1 VREYPGGL
9 QAFLDPQR
17 GGSGLTTPWQR
28 FDETTCGLQEGDLV
42 VIAARTSMGKSIV
55 GMQCAHHTAAKEKRP
70 VAVFSLEM
78 SKESLIRRLIASVA
92 RIDHQQVRSGHLSKD
107 ERLRAQRAATEIA
120 EIPLWIDDTRART
133 IAAMSAALRKLKDPP
148 RLIVV
153 DHLQFMKATG
163 KTENRHQE
171 LSDIVHSL
179 KHMAGEYKATCMV
192 LSQLNRQCEIENRRP
207 QLSDLRE
214 TGTIEEDADIVM
226 FVHRWE
232 RYQKYKE
239 RLEYRGLG
247 EFLLA
252 KQRNGPLAKFNMIF
266 NDGYQRF
273 DTAAN
278 DGGWGDDGE

>member
-1 VREYPGGL
+1 
-9 QAFLDPQR
+9 
-17 GGSGLTTPWQR
+17 
-28 FDETTCGLQEGDLV
+28 
-42 VIAARTSMGKSIV
+42 
-55 GMQCAHHTAAKEKRP
+55 
-70 VAVFSLEM
+70 
-78 SKESLIRRLIASVA
+78 
-92 RIDHQQVRSGHLSKD
+92 
-107 ERLRAQRAATEIA
+107 
-120 EIPLWIDDTRART
+120 
-133 IAAMSAALRKLKDPP
+133 
-148 RLIVV
+148 
-153 DHLQFMKATG
+153 
-163 KTENRHQE
+163 
-171 LSDIVHSL
+171 
-179 KHMAGEYKATCMV
+179 MAGEYKATCMV

-252 KQRNGPLAKFNMIF
+252 KQRNGPLAKFNMFF